1 MKELDLLK
9 KDWQKN
15 ETSFEQVSEKDI
27 YGMIHKRSSSIVK
40 WILILSIL
48 EFVFWFVLGLGINID
63 DDFKRMNHEE
73 FSLYFKIYDNFN
85 YLILLTFIYLFY
97 KNYKIISTTVSTK
110 QLMRDIIKTRKTVNY
125 YVYYNLGQIVVLFF
139 IFTFISFK
147 YNPDSV
153 KLANQIGDNYGMLA
167 FTFLF
172 LLTFILIIFGLFW
185 LFYRIVYGRLLK
197 RLLDNYKEL
206 KKIDL

>member
-15 ETSFEQVSEKDI
+15 NASFEQVTEKDI
-27 YGMIHKRSSSIVK
+27 YQMIHKRSSSIVK

-48 EFVFWFVLGLGINID
+48 ELVFWFLLGLGINIE

-73 FSLYFKIYDNFN
+73 FSFYYKIYDYFN

-110 QLMRDIIKTRKTVNY
+110 QLMRDIIKTRKTVNC
-125 YVYYNLGQIVVLFF
+125 YVYYNLGQLVLSFF
-139 IFTFISFK
+139 TGIYIAFK
-147 YNPDSV
+147 YNPDAA
-153 KLANQIGDNYGMLA
+153 KLADKIGDNYGMQA
-167 FTFLF
+167 FIFLF
-172 LLTFILIIFGLFW
+172 LLVFILLIFGVFW

-197 RLLDNYKEL
+197 RLLNNYKEL

>member
-15 ETSFEQVSEKDI
+15 EASFVQVSEKDI
-27 YGMIHKRSSSIVK
+27 YNMIHKRSSSIVK
-40 WILILSIL
+40 WILILSVL
-48 EFVFWFVLGLGINID
+48 ELVFWFVIGLGINID

>member
-15 ETSFEQVSEKDI
+15 EASFEQVTEKDI
-27 YGMIHKRSSSIVK
+27 YKMIHKKSSSIVK
-40 WILILSIL
+40 WILILSVLELIL
-48 EFVFWFVLGLGINID
+48 WSVLSIGVNID
-63 DDFKRMNHEE
+63 DYFKKMKHEE
-73 FSLYFKIYDNFN
+73 LSVYFDIYNYAS
-85 YLILLTFIYLFY
+85 YLIIFTFIYLFY

-125 YVYYNLGQIVVLFF
+125 YVYYNLGQLVLSPF
-139 IFTFISFK
+139 IGLYIAFK
-147 YNPDSV
+147 YNPETVVLTD
-153 KLANQIGDNYGMLA
+153 KIGSNYTVMII
-167 FTFLF
+167 TFSILVV
-172 LLTFILIIFGLFW
+172 FIALILGIFW
-185 LFYRIVYGRLLK
+185 LFYRLIYGRLLK

>member
-15 ETSFEQVSEKDI
+15 EASFEQVTEKDI
-27 YGMIHKRSSSIVK
+27 YRMIHKKSSSIVK
-40 WILILSIL
+40 WILILSVL

>member
-15 ETSFEQVSEKDI
+15 DTSFEQVSEKDI
-27 YGMIHKRSSSIVK
+27 YRMIHKRSSSIVK

-48 EFVFWFVLGLGINID
+48 ELIFWFVLGLGINID
-63 DDFKRMNHEE
+63 DYFKKMKHEE
-73 FSLYFKIYDNFN
+73 LTIYFTVYNFIIYIVLFV
-85 YLILLTFIYLFY
+85 FIYLFY
-97 KNYKIISTTVSTK
+97 KNYKTISTTASTK

-125 YVYYNLGQIVVLFF
+125 YVYYNLGQLVLSFF
-139 IFTFISFK
+139 IGIYIAFK

-153 KLANQIGDNYGMLA
+153 KLADKIGDNYGMMA
-167 FTFLF
+167 FTLLF
-172 LLTFILIIFGLFW
+172 LLLFILIIFGAFW
-185 LFYRIVYGRLLK
+185 LFYRLVYGRLLK

>member
-15 ETSFEQVSEKDI
+15 EASFEQVSEKDI
-27 YGMIHKRSSSIVK
+27 YKMIHKRSSSIVK

-48 EFVFWFVLGLGINID
+48 EFVFWFVLGLGIEID
-63 DDFKRMNHEE
+63 DYFKKMKHEE
-73 FSLYFKIYDNFN
+73 FSSYFNIYD
-85 YLILLTFIYLFY
+85 YLHYIVMLTFIFLFY
-97 KNYKIISTTVSTK
+97 KNYKIISTTASTK

-125 YVYYNLGQIVVLFF
+125 YVYYILTQIVVLFWVM
-139 IFTFISFK
+139 IYISFK

-153 KLANQIGDNYGMLA
+153 KLADKIGDNYGMIA
-167 FTFLF
+167 VTFLF
-172 LLTFILIIFGLFW
+172 LLFFILIILGTFW
-185 LFYRIVYGRLLK
+185 LFYRLIYGRLLR

>member
-15 ETSFEQVSEKDI
+15 EASFEQVTEKDI
-27 YGMIHKRSSSIVK
+27 YKMIHKRSSSIVK
-40 WILILSIL
+40 WILILSVL
-48 EFVFWFVLGLGINID
+48 ELVFWFVIGLGINID

>member
-15 ETSFEQVSEKDI
+15 EASFEQVTEKDI
-27 YGMIHKRSSSIVK
+27 YKMIHKKSSSIVK
-40 WILILSIL
+40 WILILSVL
-48 EFVFWFVLGLGINID
+48 ELVFWFVIGLGINID

-73 FSLYFKIYDNFN
+73 FSLYFKIYENFN

>member
-15 ETSFEQVSEKDI
+15 ETSFEQVTEKDI
-27 YGMIHKRSSSIVK
+27 YRMIHKRSSSIVK

-73 FSLYFKIYDNFN
+73 FSLYFRIYDNFN

-185 LFYRIVYGRLLK
+185 LFYRIVYGRLLR

>member
-15 ETSFEQVSEKDI
+15 ETSFEQVTEKDI
-27 YGMIHKRSSSIVK
+27 YRMIHKRSSSIVK
-40 WILILSIL
+40 WILILSVL
-48 EFVFWFVLGLGINID
+48 ELVFWFVIGLGINID

>member
-15 ETSFEQVSEKDI
+15 EASFEQVTEKDI
-27 YGMIHKRSSSIVK
+27 YKMIHKRSSSIVK
-40 WILILSIL
+40 WILILSVL
-48 EFVFWFVLGLGINID
+48 ELVFWFVIGLGINID

-185 LFYRIVYGRLLK
+185 LFYRIVYGRLVK
-197 RLLDNYKEL
+197 RLLYNYKEL
-206 KKIDL
+206 NKIDL

>member
-15 ETSFEQVSEKDI
+15 ETSFEQVTEKDI
-27 YGMIHKRSSSIVK
+27 YRMIHKRSSSIVK

-48 EFVFWFVLGLGINID
+48 EFVFWFVLGLGIEID
-63 DDFKRMNHEE
+63 DYFKKMKHEE
-73 FSLYFKIYDNFN
+73 FSSYFNIYD
-85 YLILLTFIYLFY
+85 YVHYIVMLTFIFLFY
-97 KNYKIISTTVSTK
+97 KNYKIISTTASTK

-125 YVYYNLGQIVVLFF
+125 YVYYILTQIVVLFWVM
-139 IFTFISFK
+139 IYISFK

-153 KLANQIGDNYGMLA
+153 KLADKIGDNYGMIA
-167 FTFLF
+167 VTFLF
-172 LLTFILIIFGLFW
+172 LLFFILIILGTFW
-185 LFYRIVYGRLLK
+185 LFYRLIYGRLLR

>member
-15 ETSFEQVSEKDI
+15 EASFEQVSEKDI
-27 YGMIHKRSSSIVK
+27 YKMIHKRSSSIVK
-40 WILILSIL
+40 WILILSVL
-48 EFVFWFVLGLGINID
+48 EFIFWFVLGLGIEID
-63 DDFKRMNHEE
+63 DYFKKMKHEE
-73 FSLYFKIYDNFN
+73 FSSYFNIYD
-85 YLILLTFIYLFY
+85 YVHYAVMLTFIYLFY
-97 KNYKIISTTVSTK
+97 KNYKIISTTASTK

-125 YVYYNLGQIVVLFF
+125 YVYYILAQIVVLFWVS
-139 IFTFISFK
+139 IYISFK

-153 KLANQIGDNYGMLA
+153 KLADKIGDNYGMIA
-167 FTFLF
+167 VTFLF
-172 LLTFILIIFGLFW
+172 LLFFILIILGTFW
-185 LFYRIVYGRLLK
+185 LFYRLIYGRLLR